1 MRRCESRG
9 FDAPP
14 QGPGPQLFIQAPSQY
29 NSITVGQY
37 VQEALP
43 WLRSLEDLI
52 RGAAVV
58 GDHVDSIEEL
68 LSFEY
73 DLIPV
78 PLVDNVQI
86 FYNEPRYGL
95 QLLESMKRRRAKLI
109 TQRQE
114 QLGLQKAMEATAVSQ

>member
-1 MRRCESRG
+1 MRR
-9 FDAPP
+9 
-14 QGPGPQLFIQAPSQY
+14 
-29 NSITVGQY
+29 
-37 VQEALP
+37 
-43 WLRSLEDLI
+43 
-52 RGAAVV
+52 AAVV
-58 GDHVDSIEEL
+58 GDHVDSIEES

-95 QLLESMKRRRAKLI
+95 QFMESMKRRRAKLI